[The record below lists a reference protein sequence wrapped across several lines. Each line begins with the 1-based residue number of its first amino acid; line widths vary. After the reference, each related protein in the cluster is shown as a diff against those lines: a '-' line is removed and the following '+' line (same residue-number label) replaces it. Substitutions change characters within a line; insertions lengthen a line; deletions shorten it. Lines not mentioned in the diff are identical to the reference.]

1 MNEPLH
7 PSTLSEILDR
17 TAQLYRARFLLFLG
31 ISIIP
36 MGVVLA
42 LVCGIA
48 LVVAW
53 WNAAGARS
61 VSSGAGFLL
70 VAIFCI
76 AAALVA
82 LPIFL
87 ATKALATAA
96 MNHAAS
102 RIHMG
107 ETTTIRNAYKS
118 VWRRGW
124 RYLWLCFLQV
134 LIVWVAPI
142 AVWIALILLYAGMA
156 ALGRRAGMG
165 QSSALLFD
173 VFAFLV
179 LAALAGYGIWMLLR
193 LSLAFPACVVEQ
205 ITAWAAL
212 KRSSVLSKGTK
223 GRVFL
228 LYLLGAALGWL
239 LSLGVIFVLA
249 ILLYLIPGMN
259 SQQHAQTAGIILLFI
274 VYGSGFAVQT
284 LVRPVYGIA
293 LALFY
298 YDQRIRQEGFDIEW
312 MMETAGLNAPVTPA
326 LGDGSAALA
335 EATEGQA

>member
-31 ISIIP
+31 IAILP
-36 MGVVLA
+36 MGVALA
-42 LVCGIA
+42 LGCGIA

-61 VSSGAGFLL
+61 VSPGTGFVL
-70 VAIFCI
+70 VGIFCI

-87 ATKALATAA
+87 AAKALATAA

-102 RIHMG
+102 RIHMD
-107 ETTTIRNAYKS
+107 ETTTIRDAYKT

-124 RYLWLCFLQV
+124 RYVWLCFLQI
-134 LIVWVAPI
+134 LFIWVIPI
-142 AVWIALILLYAGMA
+142 AAWIAL
-156 ALGRRAGMG
+156 ALIGTVGTVLARKAGMG
-165 QSSALLFD
+165 GATGTLL
-173 VFAFLV
+173 VLLVFLV
-179 LAALAGYGIWMLLR
+179 YAALTCYGVWMLLR

-205 ITAWAAL
+205 LTAWKSL
-212 KRSSVLSKGTK
+212 KRSSALSKGTR

-228 LYLLGAALGWL
+228 LYLLGAALSWL
-239 LSLGVIFVLA
+239 LSFGVILLLMVLFFM
-249 ILLYLIPGMN
+249 IPGMD
-259 SQQHAQTAGIILLFI
+259 SQKHAQAAGLVAGFII
-274 VYGSGFAVQT
+274 YGCAFAVQT
-284 LVRPVYGIA
+284 LVKPVYGIA

-298 YDQRIRQEGFDIEW
+298 YDQRIRLEGYDIER
-312 MMETAGLNAPVTPA
+312 MMDAAGLNAPVTPVA
-326 LGDGSAALA
+326 GNGSAALA
-335 EATEGQA
+335 RATEGQA

>member
-1 MNEPLH
+1 
-7 PSTLSEILDR
+7 
-17 TAQLYRARFLLFLG
+17 
-31 ISIIP
+31 
-36 MGVVLA
+36 V
-42 LVCGIA
+42 
-48 LVVAW
+48 
-53 WNAAGARS
+53 GAEAS
-61 VSSGAGFLL
+61 V
-70 VAIFCI
+70 
-76 AAALVA
+76 LVA
-82 LPIFL
+82 LL
-87 ATKALATAA
+87 
-96 MNHAAS
+96 
-102 RIHMG
+102 
-107 ETTTIRNAYKS
+107 
-118 VWRRGW
+118 
-124 RYLWLCFLQV
+124 
-134 LIVWVAPI
+134 
-142 AVWIALILLYAGMA
+142 
-156 ALGRRAGMG
+156 
-165 QSSALLFD
+165 
-173 VFAFLV
+173 AFLV

-212 KRSSVLSKGTK
+212 KRSSVLSKGTR

-298 YDQRIRQEGFDIEW
+298 YDQRIRKEGYDIER
-312 MMETAGLNAPVTPA
+312 MMDAAGLNAPVTPA

>member
-17 TAQLYRARFLLFLG
+17 TAQLYRARFFLFLG
-31 ISIIP
+31 ISILP

-42 LVCGIA
+42 LACLVA

-61 VSSGAGFLL
+61 VSSGAGTVL
-70 VAIFCI
+70 VVLFCI

-96 MNHAAS
+96 INHAAS

-107 ETTTIRNAYKS
+107 ETTTIRNAYQS
-118 VWRRGW
+118 VWRQGW
-124 RYLWLCFLQV
+124 RYTWLCFLQI

-142 AVWIALILLYAGMA
+142 ATWIALVLLYAGMA

-165 QSSALLFD
+165 QSSAELFD

-179 LAALAGYGIWMLLR
+179 LAALAGCGLWMLLR
-193 LSLAFPACVVEQ
+193 LSLAFPACVIEQ
-205 ITAWAAL
+205 LTAWKSL
-212 KRSSVLSKGTK
+212 KRSSVLSKGTRS
-223 GRVFL
+223 RVFL

-239 LSLGVIFVLA
+239 LSFGITLLLM
-249 ILLYLIPGMN
+249 ILFFLIPGMD
-259 SQQHAQTAGIILLFI
+259 SPHHSQTAGVVLLFI
-274 VYGSGFAVQT
+274 LYGSCFAVQT
-284 LVRPVYGIA
+284 LVKPVYGIA

-298 YDQRIRQEGFDIEW
+298 YDQRIRMEGYDIER
-312 MMETAGLNAPVTPA
+312 MMEAAGLNAPVTPA
-326 LGDGSAALA
+326 AGDALSALA
-335 EATEGQA
+335 VATEAQA